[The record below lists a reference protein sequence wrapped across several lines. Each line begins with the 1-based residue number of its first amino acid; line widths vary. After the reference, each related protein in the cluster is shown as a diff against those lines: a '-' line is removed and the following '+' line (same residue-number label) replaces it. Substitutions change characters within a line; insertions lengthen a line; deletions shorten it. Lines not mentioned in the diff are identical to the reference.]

1 MICDIHTHNFRSNP
15 VDIYAEARRCGIDRI
30 LLLGDVLRHG
40 ETPDAAQVQDINN
53 DTMAEVD
60 AHRDMADGFCF
71 MNPALEPEF
80 IRTELARCFAHPGIK
95 GVKLEISLC
104 CRSPLM
110 KTLMEEL
117 EKYDRSLLQHC
128 WFKTVMKYPH
138 ESDPLDVAVLAGRYP
153 KVKIIMAHLCG
164 CGYRG
169 VEAIADCPNV
179 FVDTSGGQPEDGFL
193 QYAVKRIGSSRLLY
207 GSDAPCR
214 DFDCQKH
221 KVLDAGLAS
230 TDLEKILWTNAMELL
245 K

>member
-1 MICDIHTHNFRSNP
+1 MICDIHTHNFQSST

-40 ETPDAAQVQDINN
+40 ETPDAAQVQEINN
-53 DTMAEVD
+53 DTIAEVA

-71 MNPALEPEF
+71 MNPALEPDF
-80 IRTELARCFAHPGIK
+80 IRSEVARCFAHEGIK

-104 CRSPLM
+104 CQSPLM

-117 EKYDRSLLQHC
+117 EKYDRPLLQHC
-128 WFKTVMKYPH
+128 WFKTVMKYPY
-138 ESDPLDVAVLAGRYP
+138 ESDPIDVAVLARRYP
-153 KVKIIMAHLCG
+153 KVKIVMAHLCG

-169 VEAIADCPNV
+169 VEYIADCPNV
-179 FVDTSGGQPEDGFL
+179 YVDTSGGQPEDGFL
-193 QYAVKRIGSSRLLY
+193 QYAVKRIGADRLLY

-214 DFDCQKH
+214 DFDCQKY

-230 TDLEKILWTNAMELL
+230 GDLEKILYTNAMELL